1 MKKEGYVFIASI
13 GSIFAAIMI
22 LFLVKAE
29 GQYNILIRLFA
40 LLGLVSMFIASMIT
54 PFQKEL
60 YKIFKVPFLKIH
72 HYLTIFGL
80 TMITLHP
87 VLYAIERAIA
97 TTARE
102 GAKVFLPVFT
112 SAFDFWLLAGRP
124 ALIIIYIAVIGA
136 LIRKGFKKGWRW
148 MHALNYIAL
157 IFGVV
162 HGIMNGSDFYGFIG
176 PISGNETG
184 FIMTL
189 MFLLMTV
196 MTTAT
201 FTLKRIQLYKLKQK
215 RTAKQEEK
223 DEELKTE
230 ED

>member
-13 GSIFAAIMI
+13 GSIYIAIII
-22 LFLVKAE
+22 LFLLNL
-29 GQYNILIRLFA
+29 GSGFGIPIRLFA
-40 LLGLVSMFIASMIT
+40 LLGLSSMFVASMIT
-54 PFQKEL
+54 PCQKEL
-60 YKIFKVPFLKIH
+60 YKIFKVPFVKIH

-80 TMITLHP
+80 TVITLHP
-87 VLYAIERAIA
+87 VLFAIERAIA

-102 GAKVFLPVFT
+102 GASVFLPVFT

-176 PISGNETG
+176 PISGNVSG

-189 MFLLMTV
+189 MFLLMTA
-196 MTTAT
+196 MTIAT

-215 RTAKQEEK
+215 RKAKQE
-223 DEELKTE
+223 EELKTE

>member
-13 GSIFAAIMI
+13 GSIYIAIII
-22 LFLVKAE
+22 LFLLNL
-29 GQYNILIRLFA
+29 GSGFGIPIRLFA
-40 LLGLVSMFIASMIT
+40 LLGLSSMFVASMIT

-60 YKIFKVPFLKIH
+60 YKIFKVPFVKIH

-80 TMITLHP
+80 TVITLHP
-87 VLYAIERAIA
+87 VLFAIERAIA

-102 GAKVFLPVFT
+102 GASVFLPVFT

-176 PISGNETG
+176 PISGNVSG

-189 MFLLMTV
+189 MFLLMTA
-196 MTTAT
+196 MTIAT

-215 RTAKQEEK
+215 RKAKQE
-223 DEELKTE
+223 EELKTE

>member
-1 MKKEGYVFIASI
+1 MKKEGYVFLASI
-13 GSIFAAIMI
+13 GSLFTAIII
-22 LFLVKAE
+22 LFLLNSI
-29 GQYNILIRLFA
+29 GGLGILIRLFA
-40 LLGLVSMFIASMIT
+40 LLGLTSMFVASMIT

-87 VLYAIERAIA
+87 VLFAIERAIA

-102 GAKVFLPVFT
+102 GARVFLPVFT

-176 PISGNETG
+176 PISGNVPG

-189 MFLLMTV
+189 MFLV
-196 MTTAT
+196 MTTMTMAT

-215 RTAKQEEK
+215 RKAKQEETE
-223 DEELKTE
+223 EELKVE
-230 ED
+230 EE

>member
-13 GSIFAAIMI
+13 GSIFAAVIT
-22 LFLVKAE
+22 LFLINTQGA
-29 GQYNILIRLFA
+29 YNVLIRLFA
-40 LLGLVSMFIASMIT
+40 LLGLSAMFVASMIT

-60 YKIFKVPFLKIH
+60 YRFFKVPFVKIH
-72 HYLTIFGL
+72 HYLTYFGL

-87 VLYAIERAIA
+87 VLFAIETAING
-97 TTARE
+97 TARE
-102 GAKVFLPVFT
+102 GAAVFLPVFS
-112 SAFDFWLLAGRP
+112 SAYAFWSLAGRP

-157 IFGVV
+157 VFGVI
-162 HGIMNGSDFYGFIG
+162 HGIMSGSDFHSLNYSINLNI
-176 PISGNETG
+176 PG

-189 MFLLMTV
+189 MFLLMIA
-196 MTTAT
+196 MTITT
-201 FTLKRIQLYKLKQK
+201 FTLKRIQLYKLKQRK
-215 RTAKQEEK
+215 TAKQEEK
-223 DEELKTE
+223 EEELKTE

>member
-1 MKKEGYVFIASI
+1 MKKEGYVFLASV
-13 GSIFAAIMI
+13 GSIFTAIII
-22 LFLVKAE
+22 LFSLNS
-29 GQYNILIRLFA
+29 GSGFGIPIRLFA
-40 LLGLVSMFIASMIT
+40 LLGLVSMFVASMIT

-72 HYLTIFGL
+72 HFLTIFGL

-112 SAFDFWLLAGRP
+112 SAFNFWLLAGRP

-162 HGIMNGSDFYGFIG
+162 HGIMYGSDFYGFLE
-176 PISGNETG
+176 PISGNVSG

-189 MFLLMTV
+189 MFLVMITMTI
-196 MTTAT
+196 TT

-215 RTAKQEEK
+215 RGAKQEEK
-223 DEELKTE
+223 EEELKAE
-230 ED
+230 EE